1 MGFLDIFKRPEIKK
15 AFNLERIGM
24 DGIPE
29 YPNYDRQSLMGWF
42 ERNEVV
48 YACIR
53 KKCEAVVDPELIV
66 EQQKGDEWE
75 AIQGHPLVALL
86 QKPNP
91 DDTYDTFMAAWV
103 ASEECTGEF
112 FAEIVRDKSGV
123 PIELYPLDPW
133 KMFPVY
139 KGGKRAWWEFHSGVG
154 TPVRLNLEDVLYRKK
169 GVAPLRVAIG
179 SVDADQAQTDFTR
192 AFFHSDGIPAGIL
205 KVLNK
210 TLTEEDANSLQQRWM
225 TKFRRGGTNY
235 KQVAVLDQNADYE
248 QIGSNMTQVESAVTR
263 GQIESRICMVFG
275 VPPALIGAYVGMDL
289 ATNDATLKSLLADF
303 WDNTMSPDL
312 KARRAFLT
320 WKLLPE
326 FEPIENIKAGK
337 IQVAYDMTYV
347 MALQED
353 ENSRHERARENFK
366 ASGISVNEFRE
377 SIGLDPIDGEDY
389 FLQPQ
394 SVTAVAEQVRQILA
408 FREPPEPP
416 DPNEKPEGETVDGE
430 IVEPKQIGDGKRKRP
445 LVCPH
450 SGDGKTRTHRGY
462 CQECDPAIWQQ
473 YSERESFFEQC
484 EKRFKDKTGLDATDA
499 VNWSA
504 YEKFI
509 DSDIMPHLAKDPA
522 FTEKVLGSNCVVKA
536 YDHDGLMLRREPRDS
551 EKAIDL
557 KSISESYDNGKARI
571 NRVII
576 GIRNELIDQAVEAV
590 QKLEA
595 GQIYTLTLQPP
606 PNAYKKLAK
615 EITTVYQMGRQ
626 QVAKELDATESKDK
640 QTQGWLARLIDL
652 LISRIV
658 NEVATRAINL
668 FTSQGTLGLTDEEI
682 VARLKDGLQEQSLKI
697 FESYAAQT
705 ANAAIN
711 AGRDAEA
718 EDRRDEWEV
727 VEYSAILDANT
738 CGECAAAD
746 GLTATSADEL
756 PEAPNPDCEGMA
768 NCRCFHIYRH
778 QEGNA

>member
-1 MGFLDIFKRPEIKK
+1 MGFLDLFKRPEIKK

-29 YPNYDRQSLMGWF
+29 YPDYDRQSLMGWF

-66 EQQKGDEWE
+66 EKQVGDEWE

-139 KGGKRAWWEFHSGVG
+139 KGGKRAYWEFHSGTG
-154 TPVRLNLEDVLYRKK
+154 APVRLNLEDVLYRKK

-179 SVDADQAQTDFTR
+179 AVDADNAQTDFTR

-210 TLTEEDANSLQQRWM
+210 TLSDEDANSLQQRWM

-235 KQVAVLDQNADYE
+235 KQVAVLDQNADYQ
-248 QIGSNMTQVESAVTR
+248 QIGSNMTQIESAVTR

-353 ENSRHERARENFK
+353 ENDRHARARENFK
-366 ASGISVNEFRE
+366 VSGISINEFRE
-377 SIGLDPIDGEDY
+377 SIGLDPIEGDDY

-394 SVTAVAEQVRQILA
+394 SVTAVAEQVRQLLA

-430 IVEPKQIGDGKRKRP
+430 VVPPLQIGDGKKE
-445 LVCPH
+445 LAEL
-450 SGDGKTRTHRGY
+450 GALFLADLGY
-462 CQECDPAIWQQ
+462 
-473 YSERESFFEQC
+473 
-484 EKRFKDKTGLDATDA
+484 KHNG
-499 VNWSA
+499 
-504 YEKFI
+504 
-509 DSDIMPHLAKDPA
+509 
-522 FTEKVLGSNCVVKA
+522 TEYTKA

-557 KSISESYDNGKARI
+557 KSISDSYDNGKARI
-571 NRVII
+571 NRVLI

-590 QKLEA
+590 QTLEA
-595 GQIYTLTLQPP
+595 GAIYTLTLQPP

-640 QTQGWLARLIDL
+640 QSQGWLARLIDL
-652 LISRIV
+652 LIARIV

-682 VARLKDGLQEQSLKI
+682 VAKLKDGLQEQSLKI
-697 FESYAAQT
+697 FESYAP
-705 ANAAIN
+705 
-711 AGRDAEA
+711 
-718 EDRRDEWEV
+718 
-727 VEYSAILDANT
+727 
-738 CGECAAAD
+738 C
-746 GLTATSADEL
+746 
-756 PEAPNPDCEGMA
+756 PNW
-768 NCRCFHIYRH
+768 
-778 QEGNA
+778 